1 MPLSLEEILVLP
13 DIGQKISYLKKG
25 RKTELPD
32 RCKLWDDWN
41 PERHEIM
48 VDKEKYPDRKV
59 LEKEAEK
66 VFDEKTGKTYKIE
79 AKYKAESVNRIS
91 IPLEQDIVNI
101 QTAFTVG
108 TEPSID
114 CTPIDDDEK
123 KLLDAVKAVFKSNK
137 IKYQNKKIVRSW
149 LSEQEVAEYWYVTD
163 DDSFWA
169 KFWKKVKTTFG
180 GKVKPTKKLKSVLW
194 SPFRGDKL
202 YPFFNDE
209 GDLVAFSREYKKKFM
224 DDSEVTCF
232 MTITDKAVY
241 QWDLAKGY
249 EERTVFA
256 HGFPKLP
263 VIYAYRPEAYCK
275 KIKTFRV
282 RLEKLLSNYAD
293 CIDYHFFP
301 LLKLIGDV
309 EGFMGKTKD
318 RMVKLTGEGAD
329 AQYLTWNQVPTTVE
343 LEMNTLFEK
352 SYSMTNTPQISFEKL
367 SGSGNALSGVAFD
380 YAFLSTH
387 LQVQNHAEVIGE
399 FLQRRI
405 NFLVSALGSINP
417 SEFSKAAKTID
428 IDTDIVP
435 YTLNNID
442 DKVSVAVKAVSGG
455 VWSQR
460 HGVMF
465 AGNQDCIEEELAEI
479 KEEQEEKRNVEMQ
492 KQIKKKEE

>member
-1 MPLSLEEILVLP
+1 MVLSLEEILALP

-25 RKTELPD
+25 RKTEIPD
-32 RCKLWDDWN
+32 RAKLWDDWN
-41 PERHEIM
+41 PKRHEIM

-59 LEKEAEK
+59 LEKDKET
-66 VFDEKTGKTYKIE
+66 VFDEKTGKTYEIE
-79 AKYKAESVNRIS
+79 AKYKTEPVNRIS
-91 IPLEQDIVNI
+91 IPMEQDIVNI

-108 TEPSID
+108 TEPSMD
-114 CTPIDDDEK
+114 CTPTDDSET
-123 KLLDAVKAVFKSNK
+123 KLLDALKSVFKSNK

-149 LSEQEVAEYWYVTD
+149 LSEQEVAEYWYATD

-169 KFWKKVKTTFG
+169 KFWKKIKTTFG
-180 GKVKPTKKLKSVLW
+180 GKVKPTKKLKSVVW
-194 SPFRGDKL
+194 SPFRGDTL

-209 GDLVAFSREYKKKFM
+209 GDLVAFSREYKKKLM

-232 MTITDKAVY
+232 MTITDKMVY
-241 QWDLAKGY
+241 QWDLSKL
-249 EERTVFA
+249 EERPSFP
-256 HGFPKLP
+256 HGFTKLP
-263 VIYAYRPEAYCK
+263 VIYAYRPEAYCE

-309 EGFMGKTKD
+309 EGFMGKVKD

-329 AQYLTWNQVPTTVE
+329 AQYLTWNQANDTVKFE
-343 LEMNTLFEK
+343 VETLFEK
-352 SYSMTNTPQISFEKL
+352 AYSMTNTPQISFEKL
-367 SGSGNALSGVAFD
+367 NGAGNALSGVAFD
-380 YAFLSTH
+380 YVFLSTH

-399 FLQRRI
+399 FLQRRV
-405 NFLVSALGSINP
+405 NFLTSALGSINP
-417 SEFSKAAKTID
+417 SEFNKASETID
-428 IDTDIVP
+428 ISTEVVP
-435 YTLNNID
+435 YRLDNID

-465 AGNQDCIEEELAEI
+465 AGNQDRIEDEIAEI
-479 KEEQEEKRNVEMQ
+479 KEEQEAKNNNMVSP
-492 KQIKKKEE
+492 KAKE

>member
-1 MPLSLEEILVLP
+1 M
-13 DIGQKISYLKKG
+13 
-25 RKTELPD
+25 
-32 RCKLWDDWN
+32 
-41 PERHEIM
+41 
-48 VDKEKYPDRKV
+48 
-59 LEKEAEK
+59 
-66 VFDEKTGKTYKIE
+66 
-79 AKYKAESVNRIS
+79 
-91 IPLEQDIVNI
+91 
-101 QTAFTVG
+101 
-108 TEPSID
+108 D
-114 CTPIDDDEK
+114 CTPTDDDER

-137 IKYQNKKIVRSW
+137 IKYQNKKIVRAW

-209 GDLVAFSREYKKKFM
+209 GKMIAFSREYKKKLM

-241 QWDLAKGY
+241 QWDLSKGY
-249 EERTVFA
+249 EERTSFA

-263 VIYAYRPEAYCK
+263 VLYAYRPEPYCK

-301 LLKLIGDV
+301 LLKLIGDFD
-309 EGFMGKTKD
+309 GFMGKTKD
-318 RMVKLTGEGAD
+318 RIVKLTGQGAD
-329 AQYLTWNQVPTTVE
+329 AQYLTWNQVPTTIE

-380 YAFLSTH
+380 YVFLSTH

-405 NFLVSALGSINP
+405 NFLVSALGAINP

-428 IDTDIVP
+428 IDTDVVP
-435 YTLNNID
+435 YTLNNTD

-465 AGNQDCIEEELAEI
+465 AGNQDRIEEELAEI
-479 KEEQEEKRNVEMQ
+479 KEE
-492 KQIKKKEE
+492 